1 MIMMD
6 GGSRINVFYALT
18 LDVMGIPRS
27 ALRSSTAPFYRVA
40 PGMEA
45 LPIRQIDPPV
55 TFGDV
60 QNFRTETLTFAVV
73 GF

>member
-1 MIMMD
+1 
-6 GGSRINVFYALT
+6 
-18 LDVMGIPRS
+18 
-27 ALRSSTAPFYRVA
+27 
-40 PGMEA
+40 MEA